1 MTRIFATT
9 LPRTVD
15 TLIKEFASPDH
26 KGQVIEA
33 WLFNDAETRKAAEA
47 TFAKQGITAKFRSA
61 YKPLLHFFLE
71 EIDIGAQNFSDISVT
86 YPRNDVAPNNRF
98 LLETYP
104 LAALVGDANISFHA
118 GPRTDGVYDVVLTD
132 QNGITNTYEVFAP
145 NRVHQD
151 LVSETHLSPTGWLR
165 ITDPDGIVIRNGQ
178 FDTDYEILFAQTMK
192 AIAAHEWG
200 SSEPYFDEL
209 NITVELPGQD
219 QAIGHGHEEISLH
232 EALHEDFY
240 FSLLE
245 LFQVKSGR
253 PLGDR
258 GLQPG
263 QIVPEIKAGNDQL
276 TVTVENRPLSKTEI
290 KGPAQNLDTANN
302 PLTSAQIADELAKID
317 GEVFT
322 AQSRSGRTITARYHS
337 GTDIPVMISGG
348 QHPNEI
354 TGPSGALRGAQA
366 LAKRDGA
373 HFTISPLENPDGYA
387 LHQRLIIDN
396 PRHMHHA
403 ARYTALGDDLEYRT
417 GTNLL
422 EKEIRKKAQ
431 DISKAQLHLN
441 LHGYPSHE
449 WTRPLS
455 GYVPR
460 GFGMWTLPKG
470 FFLIM
475 RHHDAWT
482 DHAMTFIDQ
491 VTGHLATIPGLLD
504 FNNAQIELYRT
515 HAGDTGFD
523 IINGFPCMISVDDR
537 HDVPLTLITEYPDET
552 IYGPEFIAGH
562 TAQMETV
569 IAAYNAHQK
578 LMAQQV

>member
-1 MTRIFATT
+1 MTRIFATA
-9 LPRTVD
+9 LPRTID
-15 TLIKEFASPDH
+15 TLIRDFATPAH

-33 WLFNDAETRKAAEA
+33 WLFDDAPSRRAAEA
-47 TFAKQGITAKFRSA
+47 AFAEHGITARIRSS

-71 EIDIGAQNFSDISVT
+71 EIDLAAQPYSDIRVT
-86 YPRNDVAPNNRF
+86 YPRHEAANDNRF

-104 LAALVGDANISFHA
+104 LGALVGDAQISFHA
-118 GPRTDGVYDVVLTD
+118 GPRTDGVYELVLTD
-132 QNGITNTYEVFAP
+132 RNGATASHEVFAP
-145 NRVHQD
+145 NRVHRD
-151 LVSETHLSPTGWLR
+151 MVNETHLSPTGWLR
-165 ITDPDGIVIRNGQ
+165 VTDGDGTTLTDKQI
-178 FDTDYEILFAQTMK
+178 DTDYETLFHQTMA
-192 AIAAHEWG
+192 AIAAHDWG
-200 SSEPYFDEL
+200 NQEPYFNEL
-209 NITVELPGQD
+209 NITVELPGKD
-219 QAIGHGHEEISLH
+219 HPIAHGHEAISLH

-263 QIVPEIKAGNDQL
+263 QIVPEIKSGTDKL
-276 TVTVENRPLSKTEI
+276 TVTVENRALSTTEI
-290 KGPAQNLDTANN
+290 TGPAQDLDTATN
-302 PLTSAQIADELAKID
+302 PLTSAQIADELGKID
-317 GEVFT
+317 GDVFT
-322 AQSRSGRTITARYHS
+322 AQSRSGRTISARYHS

-354 TGPSGALRGAQA
+354 TGPSGALRAAKA

-396 PRHMHHA
+396 PCHMHHA

-417 GTNLL
+417 GANLL

-431 DISKAQLHLN
+431 DISKAQLHVN

-460 GFGMWTLPKG
+460 GFDMWTLPKG

-475 RHHDAWT
+475 RHHDDWT
-482 DHAMTFIDQ
+482 DHANAFIDL
-491 VTGHLATIPGLLD
+491 VTKHLATIPGLLD

-523 IINGFPCMISVDDR
+523 IINGFPCMIFIDDR

-552 IYGPEFIAGH
+552 IYGAEFIAGH

-569 IAAYNAHQK
+569 IAAYDAHQK
-578 LMAQQV
+578 LMAQKG